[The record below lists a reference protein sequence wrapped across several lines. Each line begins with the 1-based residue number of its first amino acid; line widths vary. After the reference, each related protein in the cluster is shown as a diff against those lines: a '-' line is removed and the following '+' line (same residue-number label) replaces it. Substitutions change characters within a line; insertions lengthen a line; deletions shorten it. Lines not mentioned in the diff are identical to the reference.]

1 MDAATADA
9 LATACMVWGPDEG
22 KIFIES
28 YRSENTP
35 ERIEALFIFAT
46 ESGEMETWQTEDWDE
61 VLATGR

>member
-1 MDAATADA
+1 
-9 LATACMVWGPDEG
+9 MVWGPEDG

-28 YRSENTP
+28 YRSENAP

-61 VLATGR
+61 VLATAH